1 MTKNVIQRK
10 LSAILSADVQGYSK
24 LMGDDDEY
32 TVSTISKY
40 RNIITGLVE
49 KHEGRVVDSPGDN
62 ILAEFSSA
70 LNSVNSAIEIQSTLE
85 IQNRDLPENRRM
97 DFRIGINLGDII
109 HRDDRIYGDGVNIA
123 ARIESFA
130 DPGGR

>member
-1 MTKNVIQRK
+1 MTKNGIQRK
-10 LSAILSADVQGYSK
+10 LRAILSADVQGYSK

-32 TVSTISKY
+32 TVSTITKY

-70 LNSVNSAIEIQSTLE
+70 LNAV
-85 IQNRDLPENRRM
+85 NRRTQ
-97 DFRIGINLGDII
+97 R
-109 HRDDRIYGDGVNIA
+109 
-123 ARIESFA
+123 
-130 DPGGR
+130 

>member
-1 MTKNVIQRK
+1 
-10 LSAILSADVQGYSK
+10 
-24 LMGDDDEY
+24 MGDDDEY

-97 DFRIGINLGDII
+97 DFRI
-109 HRDDRIYGDGVNIA
+109 
-123 ARIESFA
+123 ARRLRTGADFSGTGFQ
-130 DPGGR
+130 DPGNKWNPSLSIRAWHRFPTDQKVRIRPA